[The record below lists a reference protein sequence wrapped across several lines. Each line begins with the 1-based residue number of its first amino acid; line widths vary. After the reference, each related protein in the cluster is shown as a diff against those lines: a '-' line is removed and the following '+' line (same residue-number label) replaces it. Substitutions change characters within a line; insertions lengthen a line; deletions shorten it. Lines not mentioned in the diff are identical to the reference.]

1 MTCPLAERT
10 ASKKCGAR
18 HAERIASRN
27 CGAWNAARLA
37 SKRRGVQHREPG
49 VEMRPAFVW
58 RRWPQAR
65 GIARACL
72 GLLLAAIAASF
83 PAAYGQERIVRL
95 THDGH
100 LKQRPSWSP
109 DGRWL
114 AFTRHEG
121 SSIFVYLRAAEG
133 NEEKRLTRR
142 TEPEMDAVFSPDG
155 RRLALC
161 LDKTAPN
168 QGDME
173 VYTLAA
179 DGEDLQGVLLSA
191 GKLSHEEWPS
201 WSPDGQWLALTST
214 RDGNQELYVVR
225 PDGRDLRRLTSDP
238 ALDMHPA
245 WSPDGQRIVFA
256 TNRWGDLELASIR
269 PDGSDLVRLTTSPGL
284 DDYPVWSPNGRQLA
298 FVSNRSGNFDIFVCD
313 PQGNHLRN
321 VTQHPAIDSFPAWTP
336 DGRLTFVSNRDGGF
350 DLYVL
355 PAAEVAGR

>member
-1 MTCPLAERT
+1 ML
-10 ASKKCGAR
+10 G
-18 HAERIASRN
+18 N
-27 CGAWNAARLA
+27 WARLIVRGA
-37 SKRRGVQHREPG
+37 APSVAAGGLCRRTSRCVVLRCAWLL
-49 VEMRPAFVW
+49 VAAVATSF
-58 RRWPQAR
+58 
-65 GIARACL
+65 L
-72 GLLLAAIAASF
+72 G
-83 PAAYGQERIVRL
+83 AYGQEGLLRL

-121 SSIFVYLRAAEG
+121 HSIFVYLRAADG
-133 NEEKRLTRR
+133 SEEKRLTRR
-142 TEPEMDAVFSPDG
+142 KEPEMDAVWSPDG

-161 LDKTAPN
+161 LDKTSPN

-179 DGEDLQGVLLSA
+179 DGEDLRGVLLSA

-201 WSPDGQWLALTST
+201 WSPDGQWLAVTST

-225 PDGRDLRRLTSDP
+225 ADGRDLRRLTHDP
-238 ALDMHPA
+238 ALDLHPA

-284 DDYPVWSPNGRQLA
+284 DDYPVWSPDGRQLA
-298 FVSNRSGNFDIFVCD
+298 FVSNRTGNFEVFVSD
-313 PQGNHLRN
+313 PQGQAVRN
-321 VTQHPAIDSFPAWTP
+321 VTQHPAIDTFPAWTP
-336 DGRLTFVSNRDGGF
+336 AGGLVFVSSRDGGF
-350 DLYVL
+350 DLYL
-355 PAAEVAGR
+355 LPNGPAAGP